1 MYVCLLSDPLEIDDN
16 SDSGLGPKYWIP
28 SLQLLMFDYEALVG
42 GRWLTDNIINA
53 VQKLLKDSYPFIGGL
68 QVTTLAEVLAFKVE
82 KGEFVQVL
90 NVDNSHWITCST
102 VGCKRGEVNVF
113 VSMLGHDLP
122 DRTKEQIAS
131 YRQMLQTGEQ
141 ERF

>member
-1 MYVCLLSDPLEIDDN
+1 MTIRIVVW
-16 SDSGLGPKYWIP
+16 GPNYWIP

-53 VQKLLKDSYPFIGGL
+53 AQKLLKDSYPFIGGL

-90 NVDNSHWITCST
+90 NVDKYSFLQST
-102 VGCKRGEVNVF
+102 IYAKSFAGLFNE
-113 VSMLGHDLP
+113 S
-122 DRTKEQIAS
+122 
-131 YRQMLQTGEQ
+131 
-141 ERF
+141 